1 MAGSVVLAL
10 VRRGSNAKAVTAEK
24 NAKTALDVARG
35 FQAEI
40 ATLKDYS
47 EEHEARINDLDER
60 VSNTDPHL
68 RPRDDRLSKLEAMI
82 TEEKAAREARHR
94 EQARRH
100 AHPHGDE
107 PRKPEGTRGGHLQWS
122 ETKLRT
128 ALRTRS

>member
-94 EQARRH
+94 EHATQELKLVATLTRMETNLENLKERVEDISNGRR
-100 AHPHGDE
+100 
-107 PRKPEGTRGGHLQWS
+107 
-122 ETKLRT
+122 
-128 ALRTRS
+128 RS